1 MAEIRFN
8 LIEYCIINGRTIEQK
23 IKKILLEFKE
33 KNKKAP
39 HYTALHVGLRAYDM
53 LNCDL
58 NIFLS
63 NQVEKEVIKIFNIE
77 IEIICSWEMDLHEV
91 IFCIN

>member
-1 MAEIRFN
+1 MAEITFN
-8 LIEYCIINGRTIEQK
+8 LIEHCVINGCFIEQK
-23 IKKILLEFKE
+23 IKRILLEFQE
-33 KNKKAP
+33 KNKKPP

-53 LNCDL
+53 LNRDL

-63 NQVEKEVIKIFNIE
+63 DKAEKEVIKIFNIE
-77 IEIICSWEMDLHEV
+77 IEITCSWGMDPNEV